1 MVSHGRIWEYVE
13 DVQLDD
19 FAVEGTRIGGLLSVV
34 CVKLRAVA
42 IDKLVLLSVDVS
54 ARGIGGVGV
63 GSG

>member
-1 MVSHGRIWEYVE
+1 ME